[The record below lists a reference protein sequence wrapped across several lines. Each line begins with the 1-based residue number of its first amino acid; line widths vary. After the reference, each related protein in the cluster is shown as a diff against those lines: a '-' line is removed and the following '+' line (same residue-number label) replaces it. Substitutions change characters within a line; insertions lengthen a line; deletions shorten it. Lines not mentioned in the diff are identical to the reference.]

1 MPVLPKTTA
10 RREKK
15 RKVVTSKRNILVKIL
30 KTLSELKK
38 TYKASTMPKT
48 SKIKASKKSSRL

>member
-15 RKVVTSKRNILVKIL
+15 RKVVTSKRNKLVKIL

-38 TYKASTMPKT
+38 HIRPAPCQKQVK
-48 SKIKASKKSSRL
+48 